1 MELTKRYYSI
11 SEVAQMF
18 EMNISKLRFWEEQFP
33 TLTPKRDRSGDR
45 KYTQDDIKH
54 LQEIVELVE
63 DQGYTIEGAKKALDN
78 KRKKKNVN
86 QAVIDQLIE
95 IKSFMTFLSDSLD
108 KDSDLLED
116 EEEDTEDEDNNDE
129 YKENEDDEGKQITQT

>member
-54 LQEIVELVE
+54 LQEIVELVD

-86 QAVIDQLIE
+86 QGVIDRLIE
-95 IKSFMTFLSDSLD
+95 VKSFMTFLRESLD
-108 KDSDLLED
+108 KEMQAEDD
-116 EEEDTEDEDNNDE
+116 EEENEHQLEHDEDE
-129 YKENEDDEGKQITQT
+129 

>member
-54 LQEIVELVE
+54 LQEIVELI
-63 DQGYTIEGAKKALDN
+63 DNQGYTIEGAKKSLDN
-78 KRKKKNVN
+78 KKKKKNVN
-86 QAVIDQLIE
+86 QEVIDRLIE
-95 IKSFMTFLSDSLD
+95 VKSFMTFLRDSLN
-108 KDSDLLED
+108 KNLED
-116 EEEDTEDEDNNDE
+116 EYLQEDEEDDLQEDE
-129 YKENEDDEGKQITQT
+129 

>member
-63 DQGYTIEGAKKALDN
+63 DQGYTIDGAKKALDS
-78 KRKKKNVN
+78 KKKKKNVN

-108 KDSDLLED
+108 KNLED
-116 EEEDTEDEDNNDE
+116 DDLEEDLEEDE
-129 YKENEDDEGKQITQT
+129 

>member
-54 LQEIVELVE
+54 LQEIVELVD

-78 KRKKKNVN
+78 KKKKKNVN
-86 QAVIDQLIE
+86 QGVIDRLIE
-95 IKSFMTFLSDSLD
+95 VKSFMTFLRESLD
-108 KDSDLLED
+108 KDMQAEDD
-116 EEEDTEDEDNNDE
+116 EEENEHQLEHDEDE
-129 YKENEDDEGKQITQT
+129 

>member
-63 DQGYTIEGAKKALDN
+63 DQGYTIDGAKKALDN
-78 KRKKKNVN
+78 KKKKKNVN

-108 KDSDLLED
+108 KNLED
-116 EEEDTEDEDNNDE
+116 DDLEEDLEEDE
-129 YKENEDDEGKQITQT
+129 

>member
-54 LQEIVELVE
+54 LQEIVELVD

-86 QAVIDQLIE
+86 QGVIDRLVE
-95 IKSFMTFLSDSLD
+95 VKSFMTFLRDSLD
-108 KDSDLLED
+108 KDMQAEDD
-116 EEEDTEDEDNNDE
+116 EEENEREL
-129 YKENEDDEGKQITQT
+129 EDDEDE

>member
-45 KYTQDDIKH
+45 KYTQEDIKH
-54 LQEIVELVE
+54 LQEIVELVD

-86 QAVIDQLIE
+86 QGVIDRLIE
-95 IKSFMTFLSDSLD
+95 VKSFMTFLRESLD
-108 KDSDLLED
+108 KDLE
-116 EEEDTEDEDNNDE
+116 E
-129 YKENEDDEGKQITQT
+129 ENEDDLEEFEE

>member
-1 MELTKRYYSI
+1 MELAKRYYSI

-54 LQEIVELVE
+54 LQEIVELI
-63 DQGYTIEGAKKALDN
+63 DNQGYTIEGAKKSLDN
-78 KRKKKNVN
+78 KKKKKNVN
-86 QAVIDQLIE
+86 QEVIDRLIE
-95 IKSFMTFLSDSLD
+95 VKSFMTFLRDSLNKNLD
-108 KDSDLLED
+108 EEYLQED
-116 EEEDTEDEDNNDE
+116 EEDDLQEDE
-129 YKENEDDEGKQITQT
+129 

>member
-45 KYTQDDIKH
+45 KYTQDDINH
-54 LQEIVELVE
+54 LQQIVELVE
-63 DQGYTIEGAKKALDN
+63 DQGYTIDGAKKALDN
-78 KRKKKNVN
+78 KKKKKNVN
-86 QAVIDQLIE
+86 QGVIDKLIE
-95 IKSFMTFLSDSLD
+95 VKSFMTFLRDSLD
-108 KDSDLLED
+108 KNLED
-116 EEEDTEDEDNNDE
+116 EEDDLEEDE
-129 YKENEDDEGKQITQT
+129 

>member
-54 LQEIVELVE
+54 LQEIVELI
-63 DQGYTIEGAKKALDN
+63 DNQGYTIEGAKKSLDN
-78 KRKKKNVN
+78 KKKKKNVN
-86 QAVIDQLIE
+86 QEVIDKLIE
-95 IKSFMTFLSDSLD
+95 VKSFMTFLRDSLN
-108 KDSDLLED
+108 KNLED
-116 EEEDTEDEDNNDE
+116 EYLQEDEEDDLQEDE
-129 YKENEDDEGKQITQT
+129 

>member
-54 LQEIVELVE
+54 LQEIVELV
-63 DQGYTIEGAKKALDN
+63 DNQGYTIDGAKKALDN
-78 KRKKKNVN
+78 KKKKKNAN
-86 QAVIDQLIE
+86 QGVIDKLIE
-95 IKSFMTFLSDSLD
+95 VKKFMVYLRESLD
-108 KDSDLLED
+108 KDLE
-116 EEEDTEDEDNNDE
+116 EEEDLDQEYEDE
-129 YKENEDDEGKQITQT
+129 

>member
-45 KYTQDDIKH
+45 KYTQDDINH

-63 DQGYTIEGAKKALDN
+63 DQGYTIDGAKKALDN
-78 KRKKKNVN
+78 KKKKKNVN
-86 QAVIDQLIE
+86 HEVIDILIE
-95 IKSFMTFLSDSLD
+95 VKSFMTFLRDSLD
-108 KDSDLLED
+108 RNL
-116 EEEDTEDEDNNDE
+116 
-129 YKENEDDEGKQITQT
+129 EDDEEDDLEEDE

>member
-54 LQEIVELVE
+54 LQEIVELVD

-86 QAVIDQLIE
+86 QGVIDRLIE
-95 IKSFMTFLSDSLD
+95 VKSFMTFLRESLD
-108 KDSDLLED
+108 KEMQAEDD
-116 EEEDTEDEDNNDE
+116 EEENEHQLGHDEDE
-129 YKENEDDEGKQITQT
+129 